1 MAQARSC
8 AGPDLLLEKARSG
21 DAESRGLLLDRYRN
35 YLNLLARGMI
45 GGAVRLNLDA
55 SDLVQQTF
63 LEAHRDLPRFRGS
76 GESELTAWLRR
87 ILIHNL
93 SQQAE
98 YQARQKRGRKRR
110 VSLDELLER
119 SSQFVDRA
127 RVHLVASPSQ
137 IAVKREQAVL
147 LADALAHLPE
157 DQRTAL
163 ELHHLQG
170 ISVPEVSREMGR
182 SLVAVTGLIYR
193 GMRSLRELLSSVA

>member
-1 MAQARSC
+1 MTMARSC
-8 AGPDLLLEKARSG
+8 ADPELLLDQARAG

-35 YLNLLARGMI
+35 YLTLLARGMI
-45 GGAVRLNLDA
+45 GGALRVNLDA

-63 LEAHRDLPRFRGS
+63 LEAHRDLLQFRGS
-76 GESELTAWLRR
+76 GEPELAAWLRR

-98 YQARQKRGRKRR
+98 YNGRRKRGRKHR

-119 SSQFVDRA
+119 SSQFVNRA
-127 RVHLVASPSQ
+127 RAHLVASPSEC
-137 IAVKREQAVL
+137 AVRREQVVL
-147 LADALAHLPE
+147 LADALAQLPE

-170 ISVPEVSREMGR
+170 LSVPEVGRQMGR
-182 SLVAVTGLIYR
+182 SLLSVTGLIYR
-193 GMRSLRELLSSVA
+193 GMNGLRELLASAV